1 MGGRVAGTE
10 IDGRQVRAGRDEVK
24 RGEVG
29 MHVPIFDT
37 PVQLADLAA
46 QAVFA

>member
-1 MGGRVAGTE
+1 M
-10 IDGRQVRAGRDEVK
+10 K